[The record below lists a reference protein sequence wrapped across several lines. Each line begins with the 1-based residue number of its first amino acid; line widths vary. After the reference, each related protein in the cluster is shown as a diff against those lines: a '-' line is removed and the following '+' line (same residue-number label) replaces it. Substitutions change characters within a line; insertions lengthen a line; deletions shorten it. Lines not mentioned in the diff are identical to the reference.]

1 MKHFLPAL
9 ALATLCLGLSSTT
22 VSEQHPKLKALYEKP
37 WGSQIDYVDLSND
50 GLTEVPHLSMYD
62 IKNLNLSHNQIKE
75 VAFRRLP
82 HGVEHLNFSH
92 NQLADTLYW
101 DAIFTPQLRT
111 LSLANNALT
120 LFVPIIANMDTVDL
134 SNNQLRHI
142 VDIVPWGGGHGP
154 FLLAPTAWKY
164 LDVRGNPNLSARI
177 LCFGKSYRSNHLK
190 DIAHDAVGSSKGW
203 IYDVESGMALA
214 KQLGI
219 TERCARND

>member
-1 MKHFLPAL
+1 
-9 ALATLCLGLSSTT
+9 
-22 VSEQHPKLKALYEKP
+22 
-37 WGSQIDYVDLSND
+37 
-50 GLTEVPHLSMYD
+50 MYD

-82 HGVEHLNFSH
+82 HGVERLNFSH

-154 FLLAPTAWKY
+154 FLLDPTAWKY
-164 LDVRGNPNLSARI
+164 LDVRGNPNLSAQTPQR
-177 LCFGKSYRSNHLK
+177 H
-190 DIAHDAVGSSKGW
+190 
-203 IYDVESGMALA
+203 
-214 KQLGI
+214 
-219 TERCARND
+219 CARRCGSEQGLDLRRRIRNGFGQTIRYHRKMCTQ